1 MKIKKIIIQ
10 NFYSFKSSSIN
21 FEDYRGLTII
31 KGKNIDTGG
40 SNGSGKSA
48 LVEALYFGLTGKT
61 IRKSTEDSLV
71 NNQAKK
77 KCSVTVELSH
87 DDEDVIII
95 RQKKPTKLEFFVG
108 SENRTRD
115 TVAATQL
122 AIESLLNINHKVLLA
137 SMFFGQANDVSFLD
151 STADDKRS
159 IVRNFLDLDDLFHM
173 RDKIKTHKS
182 GFYQGAKEKEA
193 VIAENE
199 KTISRLDAK
208 IDQVEQAKK
217 AYSSYEESI
226 LDITLEEVLE
236 KEEEVADIERQMTV
250 HKKEMRSS
258 ADRIHHLKKKILNP
272 WATEV
277 CDKCGST
284 LPVIVVDKD
293 TLQVDLDNLLSSAE
307 EEGEQLKVL
316 QSSLPFLPITSKE
329 FSKVL
334 KYKELCRDETNY
346 SEMKKEMIDSIS
358 IAQKAREENKTWYEI
373 MRFWEK
379 AFSEQGVI
387 KYVIRN
393 ILTYFNERCN
403 FYLSYLTNSKYSVE
417 FNEELV
423 EKIETQRRIVQYIS
437 LSGGE
442 KRKLNLAVM
451 LGLKDLLLLTDN
463 SHIDLLFFDEVAENI
478 DEEGVEGLYQ
488 LLQEIKKTKTI
499 FIITH
504 NKHLKTLLDSSPR
517 ISIIKNKGIS
527 KIKARHGKHNTK

>member
-1 MKIKKIIIQ
+1 
-10 NFYSFKSSSIN
+10 
-21 FEDYRGLTII
+21 
-31 KGKNIDTGG
+31 
-40 SNGSGKSA
+40 
-48 LVEALYFGLTGKT
+48 
-61 IRKSTEDSLV
+61 
-71 NNQAKK
+71 
-77 KCSVTVELSH
+77 
-87 DDEDVIII
+87 
-95 RQKKPTKLEFFVG
+95 
-108 SENRTRD
+108 
-115 TVAATQL
+115 
-122 AIESLLNINHKVLLA
+122 
-137 SMFFGQANDVSFLD
+137 MFFGQSNDVSFLD

-159 IVRNFLDLDDLFHM
+159 IVRNFLDLDDLFYM

-182 GFYQGAKEKEA
+182 RFYQGAKEKEA
-193 VIAENE
+193 VIVENE
-199 KTISRLDAK
+199 KNISKLDAK
-208 IDQVEQAKK
+208 IDQVEHAKK
-217 AYSSYEESI
+217 AYSSYEESV
-226 LDITLEEVLE
+226 LDLTLEEVLE

-250 HKKEMRSS
+250 HKKEMRSLS
-258 ADRIHHLKKKILNP
+258 DRIHHLKKKILNP

-307 EEGEQLKVL
+307 EEGEQLRVL
-316 QSSLPFLPITSKE
+316 QSSLPSLPITSKE

-334 KYKELCRDETNY
+334 KYKDLCRDETNY
-346 SEMKKEMIDSIS
+346 SEMKKEMIASIS
-358 IAQKAREENKTWYEI
+358 LAQKAREENKTWYEI

>member
-1 MKIKKIIIQ
+1 MNINKLTIQ
-10 NFYSFKSSSIN
+10 NFYSFKNSCVD

-31 KGKNIDTGG
+31 KGKNKDTGG
-40 SNGSGKSA
+40 SNGAGKSV

-77 KCSVTVELSH
+77 KCLVAVELSH
-87 DDEDVIII
+87 NGEDVTIT
-95 RQKKPTKLEFFVG
+95 RQKKPTKLEFLVG
-108 SENRTRD
+108 SENRTKE
-115 TVAATQL
+115 TMAVTQAEIDSFL
-122 AIESLLNINHKVLLA
+122 GINHKVLLA
-137 SMFFGQANDVSFLD
+137 SMFFGQANDMSFLD

-159 IVRNFLDLDDLFHM
+159 IVRNFLDLDDLFDM

-182 GFYQGAKEKEA
+182 RFYQGAKEKDA
-193 VIAENE
+193 IITENE
-199 KTISRLDAK
+199 KSISRLDGK
-208 IDQVEQAKK
+208 ISQVEEAKNSFASYDK
-217 AYSSYEESI
+217 AI
-226 LDITLEEVLE
+226 LELTLEDVLD
-236 KEEEVADIERQMTV
+236 KEEEVTNIERQIIS
-250 HKKEMRSS
+250 HKKEMRLLQ
-258 ADRIHHLKKKILNP
+258 DEIHHLRKKISNP
-272 WATEV
+272 WTTEV
-277 CDKCGST
+277 CDKCGT
-284 LPVIVVDKD
+284 KLPIDTVDEAALHTSLED
-293 TLQVDLDNLLSSAE
+293 LLSRLE
-307 EEGEQLKVL
+307 KEDTDRGNL
-316 QSSLPFLPITSKE
+316 QDSLSPPLISSKE

-334 KYKELCRDETNY
+334 RYKELCRDETNY
-346 SEMKKEMIDSIS
+346 SEMKKEIIES
-358 IAQKAREENKTWYEI
+358 IAYSQKGREEHKTWYEI

-393 ILTYFNERCN
+393 ILSYFNERCN

-417 FNEELV
+417 FNEELI
-423 EKIETQRRIVQYIS
+423 EKIETQLRIVQYIS

-463 SHIDLLFFDEVAENI
+463 SHVDLLFFDEVAENI
-478 DEEGVEGLYQ
+478 DEEGVDGLYQ

-517 ISIIKNKGIS
+517 LSIIKNKGIS
-527 KIKARHGKHNTK
+527 TIKAQHGKHNTK

>member
-1 MKIKKIIIQ
+1 MP
-10 NFYSFKSSSIN
+10 
-21 FEDYRGLTII
+21 
-31 KGKNIDTGG
+31 
-40 SNGSGKSA
+40 
-48 LVEALYFGLTGKT
+48 
-61 IRKSTEDSLV
+61 RK
-71 NNQAKK
+71 
-77 KCSVTVELSH
+77 
-87 DDEDVIII
+87 
-95 RQKKPTKLEFFVG
+95 R
-108 SENRTRD
+108 
-115 TVAATQL
+115 
-122 AIESLLNINHKVLLA
+122 
-137 SMFFGQANDVSFLD
+137 
-151 STADDKRS
+151 
-159 IVRNFLDLDDLFHM
+159 
-173 RDKIKTHKS
+173 
-182 GFYQGAKEKEA
+182 
-193 VIAENE
+193 
-199 KTISRLDAK
+199 
-208 IDQVEQAKK
+208 
-217 AYSSYEESI
+217 
-226 LDITLEEVLE
+226 
-236 KEEEVADIERQMTV
+236 
-250 HKKEMRSS
+250 
-258 ADRIHHLKKKILNP
+258 
-272 WATEV
+272 
-277 CDKCGST
+277 
-284 LPVIVVDKD
+284 
-293 TLQVDLDNLLSSAE
+293 
-307 EEGEQLKVL
+307 GEQLRVL
-316 QSSLPFLPITSKE
+316 QSSLPSLPITSKE